1 MNMNEPNWDLFR
13 SFLYVLREGS
23 LSGAARVLG
32 ATQPTVGRHIDALEA
47 SLGVKLFTRTLDGLI
62 PTEAAGKLA
71 ESVEAMASL
80 SKSIVRTVSSASGD
94 ETGTVRITASET
106 IGVEVLPPILARLQA
121 DHPSIAIEL
130 ALSNRNEDLV
140 HGAAD
145 IAVRMV
151 RPQQSNL
158 VAKRLGTVK
167 LGVFAHRDYLK
178 RHGTPKSIADLAGH
192 ALIGFDRNPQFL
204 QLARSWGLDVVRE
217 DFAFRSDSDHAQAAA
232 LRAGVGIGIC
242 QLAIAARDPQLKQI
256 LGDSLN
262 FSLEMWLAVHRDI
275 RPIKR
280 IRIVYDRLAKELSAY
295 AES

>member
-1 MNMNEPNWDLFR
+1 MNEPNWDLFR

-23 LSGAARVLG
+23 LSGAARALG
-32 ATQPTVGRHIDALEA
+32 MTQPTVGRHIDALEV
-47 SLGVKLFTRTLDGLI
+47 SLGVKLFARTLNGLI
-62 PTEAAGKLA
+62 PTEAAEKLS

-80 SKSIVRTVSSASGD
+80 SRSIVRTVSSASSD

-106 IGVEVLPPILARLQA
+106 IGVEVLPPILARLQV
-121 DHPSIAIEL
+121 DHPSIAVEL
-130 ALSNRNEDLV
+130 ALSNRNEDLT

-151 RPQQSNL
+151 RPQQANL

-178 RHGTPKSIADLAGH
+178 RHGTPKCIADLAGH

-204 QLARSWGLDVVRE
+204 QLARSWGLNVARE

-232 LRAGVGIGIC
+232 LRAGAGIGIC
-242 QLAIAARDPQLKQI
+242 QIGIASRDRQLKQI

-275 RPIKR
+275 RSLKR